1 MILSRPFY
9 NPSTSYLMGL
19 LTLKGQ
25 DYIRFYFVRTENN
38 IQHILQKVNILI
50 LLSYLRII
58 FDTFSVYAMF

>member
-38 IQHILQKVNILI
+38 IPTYTAKSQHFDFIILSTN
-50 LLSYLRII
+50 Y
-58 FDTFSVYAMF
+58 F